1 MNSRKLCLRNNE
13 QRQKKDK
20 MASNGKTNDCSI
32 LSKLGLKPLT
42 KCNLVKFYVPM
53 AGAASHAAMSVSV
66 MNPSLAAR

>member
-1 MNSRKLCLRNNE
+1 
-13 QRQKKDK
+13 

-42 KCNLVKFYVPM
+42 KCNLVKFYVPI
-53 AGAASHAAMSVSV
+53 AGAASHTAMSVSV